1 MDDPSLIK
9 LAAKYT
15 RIPNDL
21 GMFQG
26 PGFTMAPPQPGCQG
40 SVQATLQAGLA
51 AGRVSASYNPS
62 GQLYS
67 RGSSGL
73 TLEAP
78 NSLQCD
84 PGCVN
89 IHPDPRNPRVKPLYT
104 AHTYQLAYA
113 PTASTARGMYP

>member
-40 SVQATLQAGLA
+40 SMQATLQAGLA
-51 AGRVSASYNPS
+51 AGRVPASYNPA

-78 NSLQCD
+78 NSSQCD
-84 PGCVN
+84 PGCLGIN
-89 IHPDPRNPRVKPLYT
+89 SDPRNPRVKPLYT
-104 AHTYQLAYA
+104 AHTYKLAYA